1 MWIFTTSGFVSA
13 VKNNDDR
20 TIIVRSRDRESL
32 EQISAKCHSPIKK
45 TPFAD
50 YPYRVFIR
58 HEDFISWI
66 ANEASALN
74 YRNFKSEVAVTRGKD
89 FSRTLGEVWS
99 TMCKVEDSSARG
111 NS

>member
-13 VKNNDDR
+13 VRNPSDC
-20 TIIVRSRDRESL
+20 TIIVRSRDRASL
-32 EQISAKCHSPIKK
+32 RQISAKCQSPIKK

-50 YPYRVFIR
+50 YPYRVFIK

-66 ANEASALN
+66 ADEASALN
-74 YRNFKSEVAVTRGKD
+74 YGNFKSEVAVIRGRN
-89 FSRTLGEVWS
+89 FSSALGEVWS
-99 TMCKVEDSSARG
+99 TMRKVEDSTARD